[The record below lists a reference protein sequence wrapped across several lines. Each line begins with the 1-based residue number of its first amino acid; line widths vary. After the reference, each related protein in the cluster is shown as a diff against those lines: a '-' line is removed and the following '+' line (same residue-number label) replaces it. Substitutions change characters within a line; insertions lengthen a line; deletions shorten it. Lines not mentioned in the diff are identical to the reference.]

1 MTLLDTNVRIKMFRM
16 TAFNVFLEALC
27 FNVIDYY
34 IWDLQGLSYEH
45 YMDVSPRQLTPTTLK
60 TCNFFTNLI

>member
-1 MTLLDTNVRIKMFRM
+1 M

-45 YMDVSPRQLTPTTLK
+45 YMDVSPRQLTPTLLK